1 MKVFNLIRKVEEM
14 ENNYSKAKE
23 LLKKYKQ
30 EHIIPFINKADVEL
44 KNKLIQQV
52 LNIDFEELNELYEK
66 TFEDLYVDLEELQPI
81 AGVNPD
87 RLSKETVN
95 NYKKIGIDIIKN
107 NKFAVSTMAGGQG
120 TRLGHLGA
128 KGTYKIE
135 LKNGDK
141 YLFEIIV
148 DTLIR
153 ANNEYGVVIP
163 WYIMTS
169 KENNEDT
176 VKFLENNKYFGYP
189 KEYVY
194 VFEQEELPLLDEQGK
209 LLIGKNGLIKEASNG
224 NGGIFNSMLKKGV
237 IADMEK
243 RGIEW
248 VFIGSVD
255 NILLKYVDT
264 LLLGLTVSKGT
275 QIGTRTVLKRSPDEK
290 VGVLCKKNNK
300 VKVIEYTELPDDIA
314 SITDENGEL
323 VFGESHI
330 MCNLFNINAIK
341 RLSTKELEY
350 HIALKKSSYLN
361 ENGELIE
368 PKREN
373 AYKFEKFI
381 FDSFK
386 IFDDIAI
393 LRGKR
398 EEDFAPVK
406 NITGEDSPKTAKK
419 LYENYWKNR

>member
-1 MKVFNLIRKVEEM
+1 MIDKYEKT
-14 ENNYSKAKE
+14 KE
-23 LLKKYKQ
+23 ILKKYNQ
-30 EHIIPFINKADVEL
+30 NHVIRFLEGSNDEI
-44 KNKLIQQV
+44 KNKLEEQI
-52 LNIDFEELNELYEK
+52 LKIDFEELKELYDK
-66 TFEDLYVDLEELQPI
+66 SFEDIYVDLEELHPI
-81 AGVNPD
+81 VGLNPNK
-87 RLSKETVN
+87 LLQEKLNEIES
-95 NYKKIGIDIIKN
+95 IGIEIIKN

-120 TRLGHLGA
+120 TRLEHSGP
-128 KGTYKIE
+128 KGTYKIKFE
-135 LKNGDK
+135 KEEK

-148 DTLIR
+148 DTLKR
-153 ANNEYGVVIP
+153 ANQKYNVTIP

-169 KENNEDT
+169 KENSNDT
-176 VKFLENNKYFGYP
+176 IIFLEEKKYFGYP

-194 VFEQEELPLLDEQGK
+194 IFEQGELPLIDEQGK
-209 LLIGKNGLIKEASNG
+209 LLIGKDGRIREASNG

-237 IADMEK
+237 VADMEK

-264 LLLGLTVSKGT
+264 LLLGLTVSEGN

-290 VGVLCKKNNK
+290 VGVLCKQNEKI
-300 VKVIEYTELPDDIA
+300 KVIEYTELPKDVAQITYDD
-314 SITDENGEL
+314 GEL

-341 RLSTKELEY
+341 RASTKELEY
-350 HIALKKSSYLN
+350 HIAFKKA
-361 ENGELIE
+361 EFIDEEGELVQPE
-368 PKREN
+368 KPN
-373 AYKFEKFI
+373 AYKFEQFI

-386 IFDDIAI
+386 LFDNISI

-406 NITGEDSPKTAKK
+406 NLLGEDSPETAKK
-419 LYENYWKNR
+419 LYENYWKNKAVMI

>member
-1 MKVFNLIRKVEEM
+1 MIKEYKKVKEILQQYNQNHIVRYL
-14 ENNYSKAKE
+14 ENSNDEIKE
-23 LLKKYKQ
+23 K
-30 EHIIPFINKADVEL
+30 IIE
-44 KNKLIQQV
+44 QV
-52 LNIDFEELNELYEK
+52 LKIDFEELKELYNK
-66 TFEDLYVDLEELQPI
+66 VFEEIYVDLEELQPI
-81 AGVNPD
+81 VGLKPNKLPQEE
-87 RLSKETVN
+87 LKQIEE
-95 NYKKIGIDIIKN
+95 IGIEIIKN
-107 NKFAVSTMAGGQG
+107 NKFAVATMAGGQG
-120 TRLGHLGA
+120 TRLGHPRA

-135 LKNGDK
+135 FENSDK

-148 DTLIR
+148 DTLKR
-153 ANNEYGVVIP
+153 ANQEYNVTIP

-176 VKFLENNKYFGYP
+176 INFLEEKKYFGYP
-189 KEYVY
+189 KEYIY
-194 VFEQEELPLLDEQGK
+194 FFEQEELPLINEDGK
-209 LLIGKNGLIKEASNG
+209 LLIGKDGKIKKASNG

-264 LLLGLTVSKGT
+264 LLLGLTVSQGN

-290 VGVLCKKNNK
+290 VGVLCKQNGRI
-300 VKVIEYTELPDDIA
+300 KVIEYSELPHDIA
-314 SITDENGEL
+314 QIRQDDGEL

-330 MCNLFNINAIK
+330 MCNLFSINAIK
-341 RLSTKELEY
+341 KASTKDLEY
-350 HIALKKSSYLN
+350 HIAFKKADYIN
-361 ENGELIE
+361 EKGELVNPLE
-368 PKREN
+368 PN
-373 AYKFEKFI
+373 AYKFEQFI

-386 IFDDIAI
+386 LFDNISI

-406 NITGEDSPKTAKK
+406 NMSGEDSPETAKK
-419 LYENYWKNR
+419 LYENYWKTKTIMI